1 MKKTERNYARFF
13 TLLRQ
18 VMPELD
24 REEAKSIVATQVS
37 GGRTD
42 SLRELTDK
50 EWRDG
55 LAMLE
60 DKQADSSAPLK
71 TARSKALHQMQ
82 LYGIRTS
89 NWDEVNRFTNDARIA
104 GKHFYHLSVAE
115 LSALTRKLRAMVAK
129 KREQKAE
136 EQAKQVQRTIKYVS
150 SAALDTPLR
159 NSRYN

>member
-13 TLLRQ
+13 SLLRA
-18 VMPELD
+18 VMPGVD
-24 REEAKSIVATQVS
+24 REEAKSIVANQVS

-50 EWRDG
+50 EWREG

-60 DKQADSSAPLK
+60 DKQADSSVPLK

-89 NWDEVNRFTNDARIA
+89 NWDEVNRFTSDARIA

-136 EQAKQVQRTIKYVS
+136 EQAKSVQRTIKYVS